1 MGHPPGGTRSK
12 VPKTAASPRGRR
24 SPAAAVVP
32 LPGDVVPLVLS
43 YVDPF
48 NACKSAVVCSA
59 WRKVVTADKFW
70 AERRAALQLT
80 EKDRGELRMH
90 GYCHTRAGVYC
101 GPHKLGPFGSPQTP
115 IELEFQRT
123 DRCLVLGLATQR
135 RDLDHIADLWRDG
148 HPGDVRPRG
157 AGSSLAPDSPV
168 GLEDQLAW
176 IRRVKELSGIVVDRM
191 VPQTLGRLGGS
202 QIWNAASGVKLRVF
216 TLDEALAFLEAGGE
230 SATGSR
236 EPASVPLFGGRTRGS
251 KPPLRPSVWP
261 VGQSWKL
268 WIPVADFEFGEHLPK
283 SRPSMEPLRTHAAL
297 VAVTYDLTPHQSLR
311 TVSGLVYYTR
321 DENGYTHTEHMTPFC
336 SICHFMEVATNL
348 RDDPDE
354 FLDDEPA
361 ADTSS
366 DDDESE
372 LPESEYD
379 SDEIDPLA
387 AAEFGHW
394 VYDDDDDADGDDD

>member
-1 MGHPPGGTRSK
+1 MGGGTRSK

-80 EKDRGELRMH
+80 EKDREEMEYDGWS
-90 GYCHTRAGVYC
+90 HTRSGLYR
-101 GPHKLGPFGSPQTP
+101 GPHKNGSFGSPQTP
-115 IELEFQRT
+115 LELAYQRT
-123 DRCLVLGLATQR
+123 DRCLVLGLANQR
-135 RDLDHIADLWRDG
+135 HKLDHIADLWRDG
-148 HPGDVRPRG
+148 HAGVRLRG
-157 AGSSLAPDSPV
+157 AGSSVALDSPV

-176 IRRVKELSGIVVDRM
+176 IRRVKELSGIVVDRL
-191 VPQTLGRLGGS
+191 VPQALGRLGGS
-202 QIWNAASGVKLRVF
+202 QIWNPASGVKLRVF
-216 TLDEALAFLEAGGE
+216 TLDETLAFLEAGGE

-236 EPASVPLFGGRTRGS
+236 EPTSVPLFGGLTRGS
-251 KPPLRPSVWP
+251 KQPLRPSVWP
-261 VGQSWKL
+261 VGESWKL

-283 SRPSMEPLRTHAAL
+283 SRPSMEPLRNHAAL
-297 VAVTYDLTPHQSLR
+297 VAVTYDLTPHQTLR

-336 SICHFMEVATNL
+336 NICHFMEVATNL

-387 AAEFGHW
+387 AAEFG
-394 VYDDDDDADGDDD
+394 VYDDDDDVDGDDD

>member
-1 MGHPPGGTRSK
+1 MGGGARSK

-43 YVDPF
+43 YADPF
-48 NACKSAVVCSA
+48 NAYKSAVVCSA

-80 EKDRGELRMH
+80 EKDRRELEYQ
-90 GYCHTRAGVYC
+90 GWSHTRSGVYR
-101 GPHKLGPFGSPQTP
+101 GPHKNGPFGSTRTP
-115 IELEFQRT
+115 LELAYQRT
-123 DRCLVLGLATQR
+123 DRCLVLGLANQR
-135 RDLDHIADLWRDG
+135 HKLDHIADLWRDG
-148 HPGDVRPRG
+148 HAGVRLPG
-157 AGSSLAPDSPV
+157 AGSSVALDSPV

-176 IRRVKELSGIVVDRM
+176 IRRVKELSGIVVSRM
-191 VPQTLGRLGGS
+191 LPETLARLGGS

-216 TLDEALAFLEAGGE
+216 TLDETLAFLEAGSE

-251 KPPLRPSVWP
+251 KAPLRPSVWP
-261 VGQSWKL
+261 LAPWKL
-268 WIPVADFEFGEHLPK
+268 WIPVADFEFGEPLPK
-283 SRPSMEPLRTHAAL
+283 SRPSMEPLRNHAAL
-297 VAVTYDLTPHQSLR
+297 VAVTYDVTPYEP
-311 TVSGLVYYTR
+311 TASGVIYYTK
-321 DENGYTHTEHMTPFC
+321 DENGYTHTEHMTPFVN
-336 SICHFMEVATNL
+336 ICHFMEIAT
-348 RDDPDE
+348 
-354 FLDDEPA
+354 FLNNDPA
-361 ADTSS
+361 AFLEDKPDTSS

-387 AAEFGHW
+387 AAEFGM
-394 VYDDDDDADGDDD
+394 YDDDDDVDGDDD